1 MENENKSS
9 SNARALT
16 LAVIHREFATQHFQP
31 VPCIETLRSWLDAA
45 NIPRFKAN
53 PLAKRGGGPCYY
65 SMSHVEKFF
74 RSRTITPI

>member
-1 MENENKSS
+1 MKVETASPTIRT
-9 SNARALT
+9 AT
-16 LAVIHREFATQHFQP
+16 LAVIYRDYLPHLIQP
-31 VPCIETLRSWLDAA
+31 VPHIETVRDWLDGA

-74 RSRTITPI
+74 RNRTLTPV